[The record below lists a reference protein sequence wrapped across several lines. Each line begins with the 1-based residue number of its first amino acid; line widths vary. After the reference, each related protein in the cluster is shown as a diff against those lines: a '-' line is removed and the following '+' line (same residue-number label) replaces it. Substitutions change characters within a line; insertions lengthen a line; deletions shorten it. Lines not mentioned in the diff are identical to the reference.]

1 MGRRVDAA
9 REPRGNG
16 ETRRAEVACQP
27 LGETDARRRC
37 IARADDGDNRRP
49 KTAGLPR
56 TARSGGA
63 SSIIISRRG

>member
-1 MGRRVDAA
+1 MPAADAL
-9 REPRGNG
+9 
-16 ETRRAEVACQP
+16 RAPTMATI
-27 LGETDARRRC
+27 G
-37 IARADDGDNRRP
+37 RP